1 MKRNRLLAAV
11 AALSTLAVMLACTK
25 ENIEAVLGTCP
36 SSFEEGGGISWT
48 PDVGRPVFWG
58 MQDLTVA
65 AGAPRDMQ
73 IFYPT
78 FEGFTNAPPILKQC
92 LTRWPVVHF
101 LHGDPPVGVQNPG
114 YHKKWFRFAIS
125 LARSG
130 FVVVVPSHDARLP
143 SNPDISAAEADLNFV
158 RNQWSNSA
166 WVAKQPELTA
176 VAGHSYGALTA
187 ATIAGAHPEFG
198 AFISLGGGFSE
209 LPNPI
214 GTLQALRM
222 PSLFM
227 WAKREP
233 QEDLDSGGQ
242 WNAVT
247 ANKYAATYE
256 GRHFDYLHPADSG
269 NAQRGPCELIGG
281 TTGDL
286 AALFIARNVRIPLSP
301 TQVSVELTPPQV
313 QLTFDQEFY
322 AGNHLEQLR
331 TMPHVSACKM
341 DMRWIVD
348 GATGARKVGS

>member
-36 SSFEEGGGISWT
+36 SSPAEAGGVTWT

-78 FEGFTNAPPILKQC
+78 FEGNTSAPPILKLC
-92 LTRWPVVHF
+92 VTRWPVVHF
-101 LHGDPPVGVQNPG
+101 LHGDPPAGVANAG

-130 FVVVVPSHDARLP
+130 FVVVVPSHDARIP
-143 SNPDISAAEADLNFV
+143 SDEDVVRAQADLDYV

-187 ATIAGAHPEFG
+187 AKIAGAHPEFG
-198 AFISLGGGFSE
+198 AFVSLGGGFSE

-222 PSLFM
+222 PSFFM
-227 WAKREP
+227 WAKRAP

-242 WNAVT
+242 WNAVQV
-247 ANKYAATYE
+247 NKYAAIYD
-256 GRHFDYLHPADSG
+256 GRHFDYLRPEDSG
-269 NAQRGPCELIGG
+269 TAERGPCELIGG
-281 TTGDL
+281 VAADL
-286 AALFIARNVRIPLSP
+286 AALFVARNIRVPLSP
-301 TQVSVELTPPQV
+301 TQVPVELTPPQV
-313 QLTFDQEFY
+313 QLTPEQEFF
-322 AGNHLEQLR
+322 AGNHLSALQS
-331 TMPHVSACKM
+331 MPGNATCKM
-341 DMRWIVD
+341 DMRWSVD
-348 GATGARKVGS
+348 GATGSRKVGS